1 MSSVIKI
8 GETIIPYTE
17 VKSKRSKRISLRVT
31 PEKVRVSAPVKA
43 SKPEIETFIE
53 RNQEWILK
61 NWLKLQETV
70 VKPKLRVY
78 ESGVRLPYRGE
89 DLELQILGK
98 STQQVKARY
107 ISENRQLIIEYPQAL
122 ADDQKQALIREILE
136 KWYKMRARTV
146 FLQKLDFW
154 SQQMGV
160 TYNQFRLKEQK
171 TRWGSCSSLGNI
183 NLNWRVIM
191 APEGVMDYLVIH
203 ELAHLRYLNHSQ
215 AFWDFVTKFCPDHEE
230 SRRWL
235 RQNGQNL
242 VL

>member
-8 GETIIPYTE
+8 GETMIPYAE

-43 SKPEIETFIE
+43 SRREIEAFIE
-53 RNQEWILK
+53 RNQEWILR

-78 ESGVRLPYRGE
+78 ESGVRLLYQGE
-89 DLELQILGK
+89 ELELQILEK
-98 STQQVKARY
+98 LTQQVKARY
-107 ISENRQLIIEYPQAL
+107 VSENRQLIIEHPQAL

-154 SQQMGV
+154 SKQMGV

-215 AFWDFVTKFCPDHEE
+215 AFWDFVMEFCPDHEE
-230 SRRWL
+230 SKQWL